1 MEQIRQLQEANEK
14 LKTDMD
20 LFAMPEPLPERP
32 EGAPEPGSTQG
43 TSAPKSS
50 FSADVLGM
58 EMPYL
63 GEGETRVGFQHFDKV
78 ENEKARVEA
87 MQVEQAARVT
97 GVTPRPP
104 PKYEKTEWPLSIVF
118 VSSEVTPWSKT
129 GGLADV
135 CGSLPRE
142 LVKRGHRVMVVSPYY
157 QRGTKE
163 DQHFAGAFDTCS
175 NAEVGLFGG
184 SHEVGFMHQVY
195 DGVDFV
201 FVKHD
206 CYERPG
212 GIYVDLEGQAWPDNQ
227 FRYTLLSH
235 AACEAPLKINFEGKG
250 TYGDEVVFVANDWH
264 AGLVPLV
271 IASKYRQYWNTYHN
285 ARTITVIHNILHQGS
300 EPATTFPNLGIPD
313 DWYWCLEYQYPEHMR
328 AHELDLGLV
337 VNILKG
343 AVATSDRVLTVSEG
357 YAEEICTPL
366 GGKGLETILTERKHR
381 LDGGVNGIDLD
392 EWNRQVPR
400 VGRVQR
406 TGRAPHHGRV

>member
-1 MEQIRQLQEANEK
+1 M
-14 LKTDMD
+14 
-20 LFAMPEPLPERP
+20 
-32 EGAPEPGSTQG
+32 
-43 TSAPKSS
+43 
-50 FSADVLGM
+50 
-58 EMPYL
+58 
-63 GEGETRVGFQHFDKV
+63 
-78 ENEKARVEA
+78 
-87 MQVEQAARVT
+87 
-97 GVTPRPP
+97 
-104 PKYEKTEWPLSIVF
+104 
-118 VSSEVTPWSKT
+118 
-129 GGLADV
+129 

-271 IASKYRQYWNTYHN
+271 LSL
-285 ARTITVIHNILHQGS
+285 IHI
-300 EPATTFPNLGIPD
+300 
-313 DWYWCLEYQYPEHMR
+313 
-328 AHELDLGLV
+328 
-337 VNILKG
+337 
-343 AVATSDRVLTVSEG
+343 
-357 YAEEICTPL
+357 
-366 GGKGLETILTERKHR
+366 
-381 LDGGVNGIDLD
+381 
-392 EWNRQVPR
+392 
-400 VGRVQR
+400 
-406 TGRAPHHGRV
+406 